1 MKLNKFRWAILTTI
15 ISLFLLILAGS
26 IVRTTGSGLGCPD
39 WPHCFGQW
47 IPPTDVSQLP
57 VDYKEKFAVAG
68 RQIADFDATKT
79 WIEYINRLLGVLVGL
94 EMIWLMLTAW
104 PHRKVHPALFKGS
117 VFVFILT
124 SIQGGIGAKV
134 VSSHLAPHLITF
146 HMFLAVVILLIAIGL
161 YIHSLE
167 VRKKLTIRSNRLG
180 LIVLGLALIQL
191 ILGTEVREGVD
202 AVTNAGVTLRSEW
215 LDQESLLFMI
225 HRSFS
230 IFYLIVFGLWI
241 GQLWKEEPY
250 PMARKFI
257 VAVFLAT
264 LLAPL
269 SGIILAYFSMPA
281 FAQPLHLF
289 IATLIISGDFVLIY
303 RPGHAPV

>member
-1 MKLNKFRWAILTTI
+1 
-15 ISLFLLILAGS
+15 
-26 IVRTTGSGLGCPD
+26 
-39 WPHCFGQW
+39 
-47 IPPTDVSQLP
+47 
-57 VDYKEKFAVAG
+57 
-68 RQIADFDATKT
+68 
-79 WIEYINRLLGVLVGL
+79 
-94 EMIWLMLTAW
+94 
-104 PHRKVHPALFKGS
+104 
-117 VFVFILT
+117 
-124 SIQGGIGAKV
+124 
-134 VSSHLAPHLITF
+134 
-146 HMFLAVVILLIAIGL
+146 MFLAVVILLIAIGL